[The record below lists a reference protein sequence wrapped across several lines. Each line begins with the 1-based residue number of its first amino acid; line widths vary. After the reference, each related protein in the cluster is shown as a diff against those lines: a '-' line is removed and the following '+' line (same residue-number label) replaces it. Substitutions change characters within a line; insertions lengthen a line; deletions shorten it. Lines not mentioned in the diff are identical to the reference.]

1 MKNIFL
7 IILSAMTVAAHAAPA
22 DEFTPQER
30 QALVEIRAKM
40 TASCK
45 GQVDNMLRSALK
57 KDAELLAKTPSVGA
71 WLTDLLGDA
80 EYCTCSMDRVMEK
93 MTPRMFRSGT
103 QAEGEAMGRLAG
115 AECLLP
121 KMKATFPGFCNGL
134 LKDIVKNDTLEA
146 QARAISNI
154 CGCVQKDV
162 DAITPETLPLVMKA
176 TAVDGQVPQE
186 KQAAQLK
193 TSNSLIAS
201 LSRCGLG
208 DLERK

>member
-1 MKNIFL
+1 M
-7 IILSAMTVAAHAAPA
+7 
-22 DEFTPQER
+22 ER
-30 QALVEIRAKM
+30 SI
-40 TASCK
+40 
-45 GQVDNMLRSALK
+45 
-57 KDAELLAKTPSVGA
+57 
-71 WLTDLLGDA
+71 
-80 EYCTCSMDRVMEK
+80 EK

-103 QAEGEAMGRLAG
+103 QAEGEAIGRLAG

-121 KMKATFPGFCNGL
+121 KMKATFPGFCSGL
-134 LKDIVKNDTLEA
+134 LKEIVKNDTLEP
-146 QARAISNI
+146 QASAISNV

-176 TAVDGQVPQE
+176 TAVDGQAG
-186 KQAAQLK
+186 KDASQLR